1 LFPFY
6 THTTAGEDYTPLSQ
20 ELVFSSESDREQSV
34 SNLITDD
41 SEVEMLES
49 FQVRLRFGP
58 QEEEESDGI
67 LLIPNEAMVTITDN
81 NGMSNSMMGQ
91 KLHPM
96 ILLQWQKPLY
106 LLITRQMSQH
116 LQCLIND
123 MKFAFFLRKV
133 FHVPVRVHQWVHMS
147 MELGSQ
153 QTLTQALHIQT

>member
-1 LFPFY
+1 
-6 THTTAGEDYTPLSQ
+6 
-20 ELVFSSESDREQSV
+20 
-34 SNLITDD
+34 
-41 SEVEMLES
+41 MLES